1 MFRGTVGVQIMTGIR
16 SAACGLRSRVASLV
30 LALACL
36 SVAVPGLPS
45 RAYGVPPAIDA
56 PLVWSNGS
64 DEGAGDAD
72 RDTGRAPARRIA
84 VLLIDRS
91 DSMRGEDPG
100 AGGTSRWQL
109 VLANLAR
116 CLDQL
121 ERSTPGIEVEIRF
134 FDERLDCE
142 DPMRF
147 VLSGKPLPGGR
158 TRSQEAVEAVTR
170 LGQPPWFSG
179 TALYQSISIVASDLS
194 DRFAK
199 SNCDWGFFAVYSDGK
214 DTSSSAE
221 FKENGPSSYR
231 EAARRLGATLAP
243 SGGKV
248 TVVPVGPEALSMVRD
263 GIFAG
268 FEAGDIASSLPK
280 PPPPPCRVELGLA
293 PSFDGVVTT
302 GRLLRSGD
310 SVDVSIRAAASR
322 MEGACAVADVLGATE
337 LEVRV
342 ADNAPFRIEG
352 STVLPGAGG
361 TVRCVPTGDPENG
374 TVLRLEVTPRG
385 KPGSSLI
392 VRKAPLKIAASF
404 RPAVAPPDSQSWKL
418 SIPQFVR
425 VGSRATL
432 SVDNLD
438 EKFKIA
444 WSLDGVAKSTQP
456 SFSHLFDRAGVVT
469 GVLEAESAD
478 GKKGRREFRL
488 EVIDGSFTIGLPARA
503 SIGKACEL
511 SVREAKAT
519 GSTYEWEVDGVRSSG
534 EGLSLK
540 PSVTGEIPI
549 RCTAITAKGGFKFE
563 AFAVLPV
570 LGRPRV
576 VIAEPDSLR
585 EGAASVTVVCRT
597 FDIEGDA
604 RIRLSLQGREVGAK
618 QPAPFEGGGRAEFVV
633 PLGQAFWTSA
643 IDVVELKAGV
653 VGESL
658 GNVEDVREI
667 PVIAIEGL
675 SVQLR
680 SPKPGTVVAFGV
692 NTKLE
697 LEVGAPDAAV
707 RDLVQSMRIRVL
719 DENSKSV
726 LLGDDSGAGIER
738 AAPDFSVSIQPDPGV
753 HRPPFRVEAQLSGV
767 ALKSRAE
774 WLLAGEIGA
783 ELAKAQF
790 TITTVDGKAL
800 EAVAYQPLSVQ
811 LNGVP
816 VGEKVTVEWSLDGT
830 GLSGDAPAATLPG
843 TEPGQHEV
851 AAVVVRG
858 NGARENVGPVSL
870 LCKSSLR
877 LEPASSAIAW
887 EVGSPPSVPVEIRG
901 SSQEM
906 EMIESVRWTDAT
918 PLDGSKTAAKASF
931 AAAGEGG
938 EVAPLQV
945 TAEISFR
952 GGVKPPERVSA
963 TYTPMPAAAEI
974 TRFDVTVGGRSPSDR
989 AGGAVLVVL
998 ETKGVVGRSEVHYS
1012 YTPSEKALQ
1021 RGFEAVFDQRL
1032 PMALV
1037 IDDDADG
1044 SWTFEARVSSYGG
1057 KDQVTK
1063 AAAFENE
1070 RRLDWFRFGVFVA
1083 VTWFGL
1089 SIFLWLASDN
1099 AGLWWGVRFCRADA
1113 RSRTPKDADFTRPYV
1128 FWRGRSTDRPR
1139 WNLFTKRA
1147 AAPITSVAGF
1157 SSRPQWRWFVDRLL
1171 RRDGASDAEMPPSKV
1186 REELENQTVRWT
1198 NRQSEPL
1205 SKLGDGLVDG
1215 AVDVDPGSDVRT
1227 ECCSPPERG
1236 DRESEPVYFQR
1247 KDTRRESSAYRFAW
1261 LLWFVLVIGFPLS
1274 LGYGVFYI
1282 L

>member
-1 MFRGTVGVQIMTGIR
+1 MFVSSIGVQGSLGK
-16 SAACGLRSRVASLV
+16 SAASGRDESRFAALLIALLCLLSGAS
-30 LALACL
+30 
-36 SVAVPGLPS
+36 SMSS
-45 RAYGVPPAIDA
+45 RASAAPPKIDA
-56 PLVWSNGS
+56 PLVWSLGS
-64 DEGAGDAD
+64 DDGAGDA
-72 RDTGRAPARRIA
+72 GRGAGQVPGRRMA

-91 DSMRGEDPG
+91 DSMRLEDPG
-100 AGGTSRWQL
+100 AGGISRWQL

-134 FDERLDCE
+134 FDDKLDCE

-147 VLSGKPLPGGR
+147 VLSGKPLPGGK

-179 TALYQSISIVASDLS
+179 TALYRSVSIVAKDFSE
-194 DRFAK
+194 RFAK

-214 DTSSSAE
+214 DANSPAE
-221 FKENGPSSYR
+221 FKDNGSSNYR
-231 EAARRLGATLAP
+231 EAVRRLSATLAP

-248 TVVPVGPEALSMVRD
+248 TVVPVGPEALKMVQD

-268 FEAGDIASSLPK
+268 FEPGDIALSLPK

-293 PSFDGVVTT
+293 PSFDGVADTKH
-302 GRLLRSGD
+302 LLQAGEK
-310 SVDVSIRAAASR
+310 VEVSIRAALGTMGGS
-322 MEGACAVADVLGATE
+322 CAGADVLGATE

-342 ADNAPFRIEG
+342 ADNTPFRVEG

-361 TVRCVPTGDPENG
+361 TVRCVPTENPENG
-374 TVLRLEVTPRG
+374 VVLRLEVSPRA
-385 KPGSSLI
+385 KTGSSLI
-392 VRKAPLKIAASF
+392 VRKAPVKIAASF
-404 RPAVAPPDSQSWKL
+404 RPAVAPPDSRSWKL
-418 SIPQFVR
+418 SVPEFVR
-425 VGSRATL
+425 IGSRATL

-438 EKFKIA
+438 EKFRIA
-444 WSLDGVAKSTQP
+444 WSLDGVAKSTEP

-488 EVIDGSFTIGLPARA
+488 EVIDGSFAIGLPAKA
-503 SIGKACEL
+503 SIGKSCEL
-511 SVREAKAT
+511 SVRDAKAA
-519 GSTYEWEVDGVRSSG
+519 GSKYEWKVDGERTQG
-534 EGLSLK
+534 ERLSLK
-540 PSVTGEIPI
+540 PGSVGEIPI
-549 RCTAITAKGGFKFE
+549 RCTAITAKGGFEFE
-563 AFAVLPV
+563 ASAVLPV

-576 VIAEPDSLR
+576 LITEPDSLR
-585 EGAASVTVVCRT
+585 EGATSMTVVCRT
-597 FDIEGDA
+597 LDIEGDA
-604 RIRLSLQGREVGAK
+604 RIRLSLQGREVGMK

-633 PLGQAFWTSA
+633 PLGQVFWASA
-643 IDVVELKAGV
+643 VDQVELKAVV
-653 VGESL
+653 VGEAL
-658 GNVEDVREI
+658 ENIEDVRAI

-680 SPKPGTVVAFGV
+680 SPKPGTVVAFGA

-719 DENSKSV
+719 DSTGRSV
-726 LLGDDSGAGIER
+726 LLGADSAAGIER
-738 AAPDFSVSIQPDPGV
+738 AAPDFSVSIQPDPSV

-774 WLLAGEIGA
+774 WLLAGELGA

-830 GLSGDAPAATLPG
+830 GLRGDAPAATLPG

-851 AAVVVRG
+851 VAVVVRG
-858 NGARENVGPVSL
+858 NGARERAGPVSL
-870 LCKSSLR
+870 FCKSSLR

-887 EVGSPPSVPVEIRG
+887 EVGSPPPVPVEIRG

-918 PLDGSKTAAKASF
+918 PLDGAKTAAKASF
-931 AAAGEGG
+931 GAAGEVV
-938 EVAPLQV
+938 EVAPLLV
-945 TAEISFR
+945 MAEISFR
-952 GGVKPPERVSA
+952 GGVKPPERLSA
-963 TYTPMPAAAEI
+963 TYTPAPASAEI
-974 TRFDVTVGGRSPSDR
+974 TRFEVTVGGRSLADR
-989 AGGAVLVVL
+989 TGGAVVAAL
-998 ETKGVVGRSEVHYS
+998 ETKGVVGRSEVRYS
-1012 YTPSEKALQ
+1012 YTPSQKSVQ
-1021 RGFEAVFDQRL
+1021 RGFDAMVDQPL
-1032 PMALV
+1032 PTALV

-1057 KDQVTK
+1057 KDPVTK
-1063 AAAFENE
+1063 TAAFENE

-1083 VTWFGL
+1083 VSWFVL
-1089 SIFLWLASDN
+1089 FILLRLASDN
-1099 AGLWWGVRFCRADA
+1099 AGLWCGARFCTRNKLDK
-1113 RSRTPKDADFTRPYV
+1113 TPSDADFTRPYV
-1128 FWRGRSTDRPR
+1128 FWRGRSVDRPR
-1139 WNLFTKRA
+1139 WNLLTKRA
-1147 AAPITSVAGF
+1147 SAPITSVAGF
-1157 SSRPQWRWFVDRLL
+1157 SFRPHWRWFVERLL
-1171 RRDGASDAEMPPSKV
+1171 RREGAPDTELPSSKV
-1186 REELENQTVRWT
+1186 REQLGNQLVRW
-1198 NRQSEPL
+1198 NHRQAEPL
-1205 SKLGDGLVDG
+1205 SKLGDNLVDG
-1215 AVDVDPGSDVRT
+1215 PPDQERMSGVLI
-1227 ECCSPPERG
+1227 ECCSPTERG
-1236 DRESEPVYFQR
+1236 DRESEPIYFQR
-1247 KDTRRESSAYRFAW
+1247 KDMKRESSAYRLAW
-1261 LLWFVLVIGFPLS
+1261 LLWVLLVIGFPLS
-1274 LGYGVFYI
+1274 LGYGIFYV